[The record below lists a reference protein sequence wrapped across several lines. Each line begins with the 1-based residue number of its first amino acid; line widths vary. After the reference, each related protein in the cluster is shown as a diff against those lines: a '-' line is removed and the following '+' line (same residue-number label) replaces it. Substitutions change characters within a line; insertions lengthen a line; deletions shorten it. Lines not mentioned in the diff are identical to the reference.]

1 MPGSLTYL
9 IYLIYLFSPVHLT
22 PAPSSAVDQVHPTEL
37 GAIMPVRVPAPFTSA
52 THTLFRAS

>member
-1 MPGSLTYL
+1 
-9 IYLIYLFSPVHLT
+9 
-22 PAPSSAVDQVHPTEL
+22 VDQVHPTEL

>member
-9 IYLIYLFSPVHLT
+9 IYLIYLFYPVHLT
-22 PAPSSAVDQVHPTEL
+22 PAPSSAVEPTEL